1 MTYLLLF
8 TLNSNNSTMDENKK
22 TPEQEAAAEVE
33 ATVTAPEAQAE
44 PIVPAYRKRL
54 RERYADFDPQSEDDW
69 NAKTEEAFA
78 EDAETIKAF
87 NDNNKIIE
95 DALASDKDLAAVVG
109 RIVAYGEPFRAALA
123 AVIDPASLEAKEGDD
138 DYEYYQKNRDER
150 IAIGKEMQRVAA
162 EKIKNEEEAY
172 KNIDAFCEAK
182 GYDEEEKKN
191 LISYINDFY
200 NSLQMRKIDDGILQ
214 RLDNAR
220 NYEADI
226 EEARAEGELDG
237 KNANIEARSLAETRK
252 QAGDGVP
259 AFGGASTPIVDK
271 PKKKSFFDDLP
282 KRQFN

>member
-1 MTYLLLF
+1 
-8 TLNSNNSTMDENKK
+8 MDEENKK
-22 TPEQEAAAEVE
+22 PEQEKE
-33 ATVTAPEAQAE
+33 ATIVVATPAPEVKEE
-44 PIVPAYRKRL
+44 PTIPAYRKRL
-54 RERYADFDPQSEDDW
+54 RERYADFDPKSEDDW

-150 IAIGKEMQRVAA
+150 IAIGKEMQRIAA

-172 KNIDAFCEAK
+172 KNIDAFCEKKA
-182 GYDEEEKKN
+182 YDEEEKKA
-191 LISYINDFY
+191 LIAYINDFY
-200 NSLQMRKIDDGILQ
+200 NSLQMRKIDEAILQ

-220 NYEADI
+220 NYAEDI

-237 KNANIEARSLAETRK
+237 KNANIEARSAAETRRMN
-252 QAGDGVP
+252 GDGVP
-259 AFGGASTPIVDK
+259 AFGGASAPVVDK
-271 PKKKSFFDDLP
+271 PKRQTIFDDIP
-282 KRQFN
+282 ERKF

>member
-1 MTYLLLF
+1 MAE
-8 TLNSNNSTMDENKK
+8 ENKK
-22 TPEQEAAAEVE
+22 PVQGEETTIVVATP
-33 ATVTAPEAQAE
+33 APEAQTE
-44 PIVPAYRKRL
+44 PAVPAYRKRL
-54 RERYADFDPQSEDDW
+54 RERYADFDPKSEDDW

-123 AVIDPASLEAKEGDD
+123 AVVDPASLEAKEGDD

-150 IAIGKEMQRVAA
+150 IAIGKEMQRVAQ

-191 LISYINDFY
+191 LITYINDFC
-200 NSLQMRKIDDGILQ
+200 NSLQMRKIDEGILQ

-237 KNANIEARSLAETRK
+237 KNANIEARSAAETRRRV
-252 QAGDGVP
+252 GDGVP
-259 AFGGASTPIVDK
+259 AFGGTSAPIQEK
-271 PKKKSFFDDLP
+271 PRRHTIFDDIP
-282 KRQFN
+282 QRKF